1 MNVKI
6 VYCVPCGYLP
16 FAENL
21 KKTIE
26 GHNKAAK
33 VALEGGKSGILDVY
47 VDSKLIFSKHK
58 EGRFPESKEILE
70 KVK

>member
-21 KKTIE
+21 KKSIE
-26 GHNKAAK
+26 QHTKDAK
-33 VALEGGKSGILDVY
+33 IVLEGGGNGILDVY
-47 VDSKLIFSKHK
+47 VDNKLIFSKHK
-58 EGRFPESKEILE
+58 VGRFPEVNEVLE

>member
-16 FAENL
+16 SAENL

-26 GHNKAAK
+26 MHNKNAK
-33 VALEGGKSGILDVY
+33 VVLEGGKNGIMDIY

-58 EGRFPESKEILE
+58 EGRFPEVKEILP

>member
-6 VYCVPCGYLP
+6 SYCVPCRYLP

-21 KKTIE
+21 KKSIE
-26 GHNKAAK
+26 AHNEKAE
-33 VALEGGKSGILDVY
+33 VVLEGGRSGILDVY
-47 VDSKLIFSKHK
+47 VDGKLIFSKHK
-58 EGRFPESKEILE
+58 EGRFPETKEILD

>member
-6 VYCVPCGYLP
+6 AYCVPCGYLP

-21 KKTIE
+21 KKSIE
-26 GHNKAAK
+26 AHSKGSK
-33 VALEGGKSGILDVY
+33 VALEGGKNGILDVY
-47 VDSKLIFSKHK
+47 VDNKLIFSKHK
-58 EGRFPESKEILE
+58 EGRFPEIKEILT